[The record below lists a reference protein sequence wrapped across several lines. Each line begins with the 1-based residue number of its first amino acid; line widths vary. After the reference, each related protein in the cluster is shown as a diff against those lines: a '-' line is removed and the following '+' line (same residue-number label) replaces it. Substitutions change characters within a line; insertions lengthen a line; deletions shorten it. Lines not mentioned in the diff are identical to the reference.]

1 MGVAP
6 MRAPTGRPYG
16 QAMHRLLA
24 VTLAAGLLAPA
35 AALAEGDPPAPPTTS
50 MTAFRVTAEGSG
62 TYDRQDRQI
71 AQGLGWE
78 ESVGGAFSYKVV
90 LPMLWFDDQGH
101 MINNGGPAAP
111 GSALTGAA
119 TSHLIVHAA
128 EGPKAGDC
136 AAPLQDVPVAAMAF
150 ERAPGGQAADGENL
164 IVTPLPSILLTAD
177 CSGMDAGLNLIPLAG
192 GGTGALDQFLH
203 VSKDLTVL
211 QESFTLPVTQ
221 TDSQKAPVNCPGRE
235 GATISCTFRWSGK
248 VSFQRVN
255 QIVLDPDVEIGT
267 EDPGHEDE
275 PPMPQPTP
283 VPPPAPGPG
292 PGPGGAGFPV
302 PKPKPAVRVTGT
314 PRLDAKRARAII
326 RLACAQ
332 ACKGTVSAYVKG
344 DKAIATQRF
353 TAKAGRTTPVTV
365 RLDASAARRA
375 LRVARTVKLVVAVGT
390 TKVTA
395 TAR

>member
-1 MGVAP
+1 
-6 MRAPTGRPYG
+6 
-16 QAMHRLLA
+16 MHRLLA
-24 VTLAAGLLAPA
+24 ATLAAGLLAPVA
-35 AALAEGDPPAPPTTS
+35 AHADAAPPTTS

-71 AQGLGWE
+71 DQGLGWE

-101 MINNGGPAAP
+101 MINTGGPAEP

-128 EGPKAGDC
+128 DGAKTGDC
-136 AAPLQDVPVAAMAF
+136 AAPLQDVPVAGMAF
-150 ERAPGGQAADGENL
+150 ERAPGGQAADGDDL
-164 IVTPLPSILLTAD
+164 ILTPLPSILLTAD

-203 VSKDLTVL
+203 VAKDLTVL

-221 TDSQKAPVNCPGRE
+221 TGSQKAPANCPGRDT
-235 GATISCTFRWSGK
+235 ATISCTFRWSGK

-255 QIVLDPDVEIGT
+255 QIVLDPDVVIGT
-267 EDPGHEDE
+267 EDPGHEND
-275 PPMPQPTP
+275 PPAPQPTP
-283 VPPPAPGPG
+283 LPTPGPG

-302 PKPKPAVRVTGT
+302 PKPKPLVRLTGI
-314 PRLDAKRARAII
+314 PRLDARHARALI
-326 RLACAQ
+326 RLVCAQ
-332 ACKGTVSAYVKG
+332 ACKGTVSAYAKG

-365 RLDASAARRA
+365 DLDATAARRA
-375 LRVARTVKLVVAVGT
+375 LRGRKTVKLVVAVGT
-390 TKVTA
+390 TKLTA

>member
-1 MGVAP
+1 
-6 MRAPTGRPYG
+6 
-16 QAMHRLLA
+16 MHRLLA
-24 VTLAAGLLAPA
+24 ATLAAGLLAPVA
-35 AALAEGDPPAPPTTS
+35 ANADGDPPASPTTP

-71 AQGLGWE
+71 DQGLGWE

-101 MINNGGPAAP
+101 LMNTGGPAAP

-128 EGPKAGDC
+128 DGAKTGDC
-136 AAPLQDVPVAAMAF
+136 AAPLQDVPVAGMAF

-177 CSGMDAGLNLIPLAG
+177 CSGLDAGLNLIPLAG

-203 VSKDLTVL
+203 VAKDLTVL

-221 TDSQKAPVNCPGRE
+221 TDSQKAPANCPGRDIP
-235 GATISCTFRWSGK
+235 TISCTFRWSGK

-255 QIVLDPDVEIGT
+255 QIVLDPDVVIGT
-267 EDPGHEDE
+267 EDPDHAND
-275 PPMPQPTP
+275 PPAPPPAPQPTP
-283 VPPPAPGPG
+283 VPPPVPVPL

-302 PKPKPAVRVTGT
+302 PKPKPPVRIAGT
-314 PRLDAKRARAII
+314 PRLDAERARAII

-332 ACKGTVSAYVKG
+332 ACKGTVSAYARG

-365 RLDASAARRA
+365 GLDAPAARRA
-375 LRVARTVKLVVAVGT
+375 LRGRKTVKLVVAVGT
-390 TKVTA
+390 TKLTA